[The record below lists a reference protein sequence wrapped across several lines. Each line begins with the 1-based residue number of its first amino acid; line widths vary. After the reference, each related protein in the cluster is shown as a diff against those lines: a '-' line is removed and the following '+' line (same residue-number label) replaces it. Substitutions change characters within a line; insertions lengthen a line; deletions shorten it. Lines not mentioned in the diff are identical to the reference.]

1 MKDEYAARERFS
13 NETGA
18 SQAVKAMQKR
28 GLLGIEELS
37 IDQIQQILDR
47 AKFYQPLE
55 TRTGKKLDTL
65 RGRTIIH
72 LFYEASTRTR
82 TSFEIAAKRLGA
94 DTISISAD
102 GSSVK
107 KGESLLDTLNTLA
120 AMRPDAIVMRH
131 FS

>member
-1 MKDEYAARERFS
+1 MY
-13 NETGA
+13 
-18 SQAVKAMQKR
+18 QR
-28 GLLGIEELS
+28 GLLGIETLTT
-37 IDQIQQILDR
+37 DQIQQILDR

-94 DTISISAD
+94 DTISITA
-102 GSSVK
+102 GP
-107 KGESLLDTLNTLA
+107 GESGSA
-120 AMRPDAIVMRH
+120 C
-131 FS
+131 